1 MKLPYTYA
9 ARCAAASADSRGLP
23 KKHPTRPR
31 FGAKMHT
38 SPEQSAQ
45 ALLTIAILACG
56 LLVATRPLASAT
68 ASTTNFDHV
77 VIGIMENHAYEN
89 IIGNSAAPYE
99 NTLAQQNALMTQS
112 FAIGHP
118 SEPNYHELWSGSN
131 QGVTDDS
138 CPHTFTT
145 PSLGQQLISA
155 GLSVVT
161 YSESMPSDGFLGC
174 TGSANGG
181 NYARKHNPGADWVV
195 TQDAAHNK
203 TYNAWPSDFTTLPTV
218 ALVVPNLCNDMHD
231 CSIGTGDAWLA
242 AHWDPYVQW
251 AKTHNSLAILTF
263 DEDGGSNGNHIYTVF
278 A

>member
-23 KKHPTRPR
+23 KKHPSRPR
-31 FGAKMHT
+31 FGAKMPP

-56 LLVATRPLASAT
+56 LLVGTRPLASAT
-68 ASTTNFDHV
+68 ASTTTFDHV
-77 VIGIMENHAYEN
+77 VIGIMENHGYSQ
-89 IIGNSAAPYE
+89 IIGSSAAPYE
-99 NTLAQQNALMTQS
+99 NALAQQNALMTQS

-155 GLSVVT
+155 GLST
-161 YSESMPSDGFLGC
+161 AIYSEDLPSN
-174 TGSANGG
+174 GSLTCSSGG
-181 NYARKHNPGADWVV
+181 YARKHNPLADWTV
-195 TQDAAHNK
+195 TSDAAHNK
-203 TYNAWPSDFTTLPTV
+203 TYTSWPADFSTLPTV
-218 ALVVPNLCNDMHD
+218 SVVVPNLTDDMHD
-231 CSIGTGDAWLA
+231 GTIAQGDAWLQT
-242 AHWDPYVQW
+242 HWDPYVRW

-263 DEDGGSNGNHIYTVF
+263 DEDGGGSNK
-278 A
+278 

>member
-23 KKHPTRPR
+23 QKHPTRPR
-31 FGAKMHT
+31 FGAKVAT

-68 ASTTNFDHV
+68 ASTTTFDHV
-77 VIGIMENHAYEN
+77 VIAIMENHAYEQ
-89 IIGNSAAPYE
+89 IIGSSSAPYI
-99 NTLAQQNALMTQS
+99 NSLAQQNASFTQS
-112 FAIGHP
+112 FAVGHP

-145 PSLGQQLISA
+145 ASLGTQLMTA
-155 GLSVVT
+155 GLSVVGFN
-161 YSESMPSDGFLGC
+161 ESMPSDGYTGC
-174 TGSANGG
+174 SSG
-181 NYARKHNPGADWVV
+181 NYARKHSPMADW
-195 TQDAAHNK
+195 TATADAAHNR
-203 TYNAWPSDFTTLPTV
+203 TYAAWPTNFSTLPTV
-218 ALVVPNLCNDMHD
+218 SLVVPNMCNDMHD
-231 CSIGTGDAWLA
+231 CSIATGDAWLQ

-251 AKTHNSLAILTF
+251 AKTHNSLAIMTF
-263 DEDGGSNGNHIYTVF
+263 DEDGGSNNDHITTVF
-278 A
+278 AGQ